1 MRILCVGDLHI
12 GASLGGVS
20 RFDEHRRVL
29 EYCQELDE
37 QVDLTVNLGDVF
49 HMPKPHPVSL
59 GLFAKYLSDYDY
71 ILVGNHDRPSR
82 GQWHAFRAYGDAG
95 HSKIVD
101 VPFVKFGDPTLI
113 FLPYV
118 TDWQAKEAGY
128 PSAQDWLDD
137 FCRKCVKE
145 APKKILAFA
154 HLEVLGAEVG
164 QVRAWREVGTRV
176 PDVLMES
183 RKVSKVYVGHI
194 HSHQHINKATIV
206 GSSIRVDY
214 SEADQLKV
222 AAIYDTES
230 GEELI
235 PLPVADL
242 SVLELD
248 LNDDWDGKFVAKD
261 YAIQI
266 VGKWVKVRI
275 NVTEVAAS
283 HLNPAKLALSLL
295 EAGAVH
301 VFNPE
306 VRVSKTAEKRSERHD
321 RSLPVSES
329 LRLFAEETGVRD
341 PEGKVEF
348 ALGLAKEADGENDA

>member
-1 MRILCVGDLHI
+1 MRVLCVGDLHI

-20 RFDEHRRVL
+20 RIDEHRRVL
-29 EYCQELDE
+29 DYCQDLDD

-49 HMPKPHPVSL
+49 HSPKSHPVSL
-59 GLFAKYLSDYDY
+59 GLFAKYLSGYDY
-71 ILVGNHDRPSR
+71 VLVGNHDRPSR
-82 GQWHAFRAYGDAG
+82 GHWHAFRAYGDPG

-101 VPFVKFGDPTLI
+101 VPFAKFGEPTLL

-118 TDWQAKEAGY
+118 TDFMAKEAGY

-164 QVRAWREVGTRV
+164 QVKSWREVGTRV

-183 RKVSKVYVGHI
+183 RKVSKVYIGHI
-194 HSHQHINKATIV
+194 HNHQEVEKATIV

-222 AAIYDTES
+222 AAIYDTEG
-230 GEELI
+230 GEELV
-235 PLPVADL
+235 PLPAAEL

-248 LNDDWDGKFVAKD
+248 LNDDWDGKFDPKK
-261 YAIQI
+261 YAIDI

-275 NVTEVAAS
+275 NATEAAAARLDQS
-283 HLNPAKLALSLL
+283 KLAQLVL
-295 EAGAVH
+295 EAGAHH

-306 VRVSKTAEKRSERHD
+306 IRVSKKVERRVEGHD
-321 RSLPVSES
+321 WSLPISES

-341 PEGKVEF
+341 PEAKVEF
-348 ALGLAKEADGENDA
+348 AVGLAKEADGESDA